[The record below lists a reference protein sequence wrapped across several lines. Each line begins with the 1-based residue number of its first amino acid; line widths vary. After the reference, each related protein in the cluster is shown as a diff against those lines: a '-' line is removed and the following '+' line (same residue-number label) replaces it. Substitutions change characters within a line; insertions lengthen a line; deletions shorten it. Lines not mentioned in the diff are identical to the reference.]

1 MRTTLARLTFAS
13 EVAPACEFAF
23 VSTYHIYS
31 ISDLPRSKSALQ
43 NVCKQAYLHSIRRD
57 GQSKADEVLEFGTY
71 RGDQFVPKSLLR
83 SEGEGRLEVI
93 TSKLSLTPNGGQV
106 GIGTTEPSATLDVA
120 GEAVLRGN
128 TSVGGNNETS
138 LLSIDSKVRTKS
150 TLKNDTSGQR

>member
-1 MRTTLARLTFAS
+1 M
-13 EVAPACEFAF
+13 
-23 VSTYHIYS
+23 
-31 ISDLPRSKSALQ
+31 
-43 NVCKQAYLHSIRRD
+43 
-57 GQSKADEVLEFGTY
+57 
-71 RGDQFVPKSLLR
+71 
-83 SEGEGRLEVI
+83 I

-128 TSVGGNNETS
+128 ASVGGNNETS